1 MTRFGKAK
9 IWPSA
14 LLPSLLPPS
23 LFWITSTGRL
33 NSHGKT
39 KFFVYN
45 EKETAYNFIGD
56 FDLFDSNWI

>member
-1 MTRFGKAK
+1 MMRFGKAK
-9 IWPSA
+9 VWQNV
-14 LLPSLLPPS
+14 LPKNLPPPS